1 MLMIPLLELVIDL
14 ATLTAMV
21 VNHGIWQRSWWTPP
35 IFWTQPIFKQLGG
48 NIISNLEIY
57 PNPSRDIFYVS
68 FSSEKVQ
75 DLKIRILNIIG
86 EIVYDE
92 DLYQFTGEYIK
103 SIDLGK
109 YEKAMYFLE
118 IQTNDG
124 TINKKLILQ

>member
-1 MLMIPLLELVIDL
+1 LLIL
-14 ATLTAMV
+14 
-21 VNHGIWQRSWWTPP
+21 
-35 IFWTQPIFKQLGG
+35 F
-48 NIISNLEIY
+48 SN
-57 PNPSRDIFYVS
+57 RYVS

-92 DLYQFTGEYIK
+92 DLYQFTGKYIK